1 MLRNN
6 GWIFT
11 ALCGLLLAG
20 CVSKI
25 PQTTQLSS
33 PESVQALERWSSF
46 LQHPRPKA
54 LDADYRLRWKV
65 LGSQGGVDA
74 VLLLQQPA
82 MLRFAA
88 NDPLGRA
95 LVLLVSDGRRFT
107 LVDNRKA
114 EAYTGNTDSALWH
127 EYVPASIQPQDLF
140 AYLGGLVEPEW
151 IGRVEPFLDAQGKGY
166 WYRFQD
172 QQGLTHYLLLGAQTG
187 RLQRHLLFDE
197 EDDDLLDLDY
207 SGQVGS
213 PRPGEEGL
221 QWPGLVKVSGE
232 AVTGEVEL
240 SLEKLYGFSVRGTSA
255 FRLSLPPHYS
265 VKEVE

>member
-46 LQHPRPKA
+46 LQHPRPQA

-74 VLLLQQPA
+74 VLLMQQPA

-127 EYVPASIQPQDLF
+127 EYVPASFSREISLLIWEVWLSRSGSAGLNLF
-140 AYLGGLVEPEW
+140 SMLRE
-151 IGRVEPFLDAQGKGY
+151 
-166 WYRFQD
+166 
-172 QQGLTHYLLLGAQTG
+172 
-187 RLQRHLLFDE
+187 
-197 EDDDLLDLDY
+197 
-207 SGQVGS
+207 
-213 PRPGEEGL
+213 
-221 QWPGLVKVSGE
+221 
-232 AVTGEVEL
+232 
-240 SLEKLYGFSVRGTSA
+240 RGTGIASKI
-255 FRLSLPPHYS
+255 S
-265 VKEVE
+265 KG